1 VDGDNVGGVDG
12 RGSNTA
18 SRDGDLTIASSAIA
32 SSAIASTI
40 AASVGDTLSE
50 LGALLSV
57 GGLDIAEESASASI
71 GVECGTGVLISGGF
85 HKM

>member
-1 VDGDNVGGVDG
+1 MDGDNVGGVDG

-32 SSAIASTI
+32 GSAIAGSAIASTI
-40 AASVGDTLSE
+40 AASAGDALGE

-57 GGLDIAEESASASI
+57 GGLDIAEESA
-71 GVECGTGVLISGGF
+71 
-85 HKM
+85 